1 MRVGGDRNGTNRS
14 GHNRTA
20 SACPERRRRA
30 CPEPSRE
37 VIEAYLKSLK
47 RRRYSPK
54 TIATYRYP
62 LSLFASFFQS
72 RGGES
77 GPPESPRSGTKAEA
91 VSSFSRLQDVTR
103 NDLATWR
110 LELIERGFAD
120 ASREVFLRATRNL
133 LNWMEAEGMLFDNP
147 AAALTTPKFKRKLL
161 PVPSEAE
168 LRRLLAQPAVTT
180 AVGIRD
186 RAIMEV
192 GYCCALRREELARLT
207 LRAPDFLQRS
217 LRVLGKGSRERMLPL
232 GEKAFAWLRRYV
244 DDARPALLRR
254 NADAAALDVLWIATD
269 GKPFGG
275 QGISVMLKKYGRE
288 AKLSVPIT
296 PHSLRRA
303 CATHMLRNG
312 AHPVQIQM
320 LLGHATLRHLGQYL
334 RLTITDIRKMHAQS
348 RVGK

>member
-1 MRVGGDRNGTNRS
+1 MRVEGD
-14 GHNRTA
+14 HNST
-20 SACPERRRRA
+20 
-30 CPEPSRE
+30 
-37 VIEAYLKSLK
+37 VIEAYLKALK

-62 LSLFASFFQS
+62 LTLFASFFQS
-72 RGGES
+72 RASEA
-77 GPPESPRSGTKAEA
+77 GPPEPCAKEEA
-91 VSSFSRLQDVTR
+91 ASCFSRLQDVTR
-103 NDLATWR
+103 DDLAAWR
-110 LELIERGFAD
+110 LDLIERGLAD
-120 ASREVFLRATRNL
+120 ASLEVFLRAARNL
-133 LNWMEAEGMLFDNP
+133 FNWMEAEGMLFDNP
-147 AAALTTPKFKRKLL
+147 AAALKTPKYERKLL

-180 AVGIRD
+180 PVGIRD
-186 RAIMEV
+186 RAIIEV

-207 LRAPDFLQRS
+207 LRDPDFLQRS

-232 GEKAFAWLRRYV
+232 GEEAFTWLRRYV
-244 DDARPALLRR
+244 DDARPALLGR
-254 NADAAALDVLWIATD
+254 NAEAAALDVLWISTD

-288 AKLSVPIT
+288 AKLSVNIT

-320 LLGHATLRHLGQYL
+320 LLGHATMRHLAQYL
-334 RLTITDIRKMHAQS
+334 RLTIREIREMHRKS
-348 RVGK
+348 RPGQ

>member
-1 MRVGGDRNGTNRS
+1 MCVESDHSHR
-14 GHNRTA
+14 
-20 SACPERRRRA
+20 
-30 CPEPSRE
+30 
-37 VIEAYLKSLK
+37 VIEAYLKALK

-62 LSLFASFFQS
+62 LTLFASFLAA
-72 RGGES
+72 R
-77 GPPESPRSGTKAEA
+77 A
-91 VSSFSRLQDVTR
+91 VGRVQDVCHD
-103 NDLATWR
+103 DLAAWR
-110 LELIERGFAD
+110 LDLVERGLAD
-120 ASREVFLRATRNL
+120 ASLEVFLRAVRNL
-133 LNWMEAEGMLFDNP
+133 FNWMEAEGMLFDNP
-147 AAALTTPKFKRKLL
+147 AAALKTPKYERKLL

-180 AVGIRD
+180 PVGIRD

-207 LRAPDFLQRS
+207 LRDPDFLQRS

-232 GEKAFAWLRRYV
+232 GEEAFTWLRCYV
-244 DDARPALLRR
+244 DGARPALLGR
-254 NADAAALDVLWIATD
+254 NAATAALDVLWISTD

-288 AKLSVPIT
+288 ANLTVNIT

-320 LLGHATLRHLGQYL
+320 LLGHATMRHLAQYL
-334 RLTITDIRKMHAQS
+334 RLTIREIREMHRKS
-348 RVGK
+348 RPGQ